1 MVGKAPDR
9 AGPIIMFCGEVAS
22 HREEVRREVLES
34 GLLDGYIARGLKT
47 GEMPR
52 APDFDVLVPL

>member
-1 MVGKAPDR
+1 MVGKEPDR
-9 AGPIIMFCGEVAS
+9 AGPTIMFCGEVAS
-22 HREEVRREVLES
+22 DRKEVRKEVLDS

-47 GEMPR
+47 GKMPR